1 MAEPFDD
8 REREQESHY
17 RHPWSH
23 QGPAGRHDQV
33 TWYTSRME
41 PSLLSLAG
49 KVAVITGGSR
59 GIGRA
64 IALAYAEH
72 GADVVIA
79 SRKLDNCREVADDIS
94 EATGRKALAV
104 GTHVGRW
111 EDCQRLADT
120 VLEEFGRCDIL
131 VNNAGMS
138 PLYGK
143 VTDITEEYYD
153 KVSSVNLKGPFAL
166 SIRLGG
172 HMYDHG
178 GGSIIN
184 ISSIGSI
191 RPSRVEVVYGM
202 AKSGL
207 NAMTIALADAFGP
220 KVRVNC
226 ILPGAVLTDIS
237 HAWSDETIANAHK
250 TPLGRAGYA
259 DDFRG
264 AALFLAS
271 EASAWITGTCI
282 RVDGGM
288 ARQLGL

>member
-1 MAEPFDD
+1 VNEP
-8 REREQESHY
+8 
-17 RHPWSH
+17 
-23 QGPAGRHDQV
+23 
-33 TWYTSRME
+33 
-41 PSLLSLAG
+41 LLDLTG

-79 SRKLDNCREVADDIS
+79 SRKLDNCQVVADEI
-94 EATGRKALAV
+94 AGQFGRRTLAV

-111 EDCQRLADT
+111 GECNALADT
-120 VLEEFGRCDIL
+120 VLETFGRCDIL

-138 PLYGK
+138 PLYDD

-153 KVSSVNLKGPFAL
+153 KVQGVNLKGPFAL
-166 SIRLGG
+166 SLRLGG
-172 HMYDHG
+172 WMRDHDG
-178 GGSIIN
+178 GVILN
-184 ISSIGSI
+184 ISTIGSI
-191 RPSRVEVVYGM
+191 RISRNEVVYGM
-202 AKSGL
+202 AKAGL
-207 NAMTIALADAFGP
+207 NAMTVALADSFGP

-226 ILPGAVLTDIS
+226 ILPGAILTDIAK
-237 HAWSDETIANAHK
+237 AWSDETIANAHM

-264 AALFLAS
+264 AALFYVS
-271 EASAWITGTCI
+271 PASAWITGTCL
-282 RVDGGM
+282 RVDGGT